1 MNILA
6 LETTGKYGSASVL
19 KDGEQAVIVTS
30 ENEMNHLKDVI
41 SMSAAALEEAG
52 ITKSDI
58 THIAASV
65 GPGSFTGIRIGVTT
79 ARTLAQ
85 MMEVPCVAISSLE
98 GMEYRVEDVAID
110 NNCAMILA
118 IINARRNQT
127 YAGLWKI
134 DYDVDTATTVSEPL
148 VEERQYMIDEILE
161 LAKSGLAKIN
171 AADMENHCKIFIT
184 GDGIDAY
191 RTIIEETL
199 AEDSYV
205 LADEEIRYQSADA
218 VAELAALSIQ
228 AGRTVNYRE
237 LMPEY
242 MRLSEAEQR
251 LKEGTLSSKISKLK

>member
-19 KDGEQAVIVTS
+19 KDGEQAVLVTS

-41 SMSAAALEEAG
+41 SMSAAALDQAG
-52 ITKSDI
+52 IGKKDI
-58 THIAASV
+58 THLAASI
-65 GPGSFTGIRIGVTT
+65 GPGSFTGIRIGVTS

-85 MMEVPCVAISSLE
+85 MLEVPCVAVSSLE
-98 GMEYRVEDVAID
+98 GMEYRVEDEAID

-127 YAGLWKI
+127 YAGLWKVG
-134 DYDVDTATTVSEPL
+134 YDVDTTTTVSESIA
-148 VEERQYMIDEILE
+148 EEKQYMIDEILNI
-161 LAKSGLAKIN
+161 AKEKLDAIN
-171 AADMENHCKIFIT
+171 SDENETAYKLLIT
-184 GDGIDAY
+184 GDGVDAY
-191 RTIIEETL
+191 REIIEEVL
-199 AEDSYV
+199 AEDSYI
-205 LADEEIRYQSADA
+205 LADEELRYQSADA
-218 VAELAALSIQ
+218 VAELAAFSIK
-228 AGRTVNYRE
+228 ADNCVDYRE

>member
-1 MNILA
+1 MIILA

-19 KDGEQAVIVTS
+19 KYGEQAVTVTS

-52 ITKSDI
+52 ITKNDI

-85 MMEVPCVAISSLE
+85 MLGLPCVAISSLE
-98 GMEYRVEDVAID
+98 GMEYRVEDAAID

-134 DYDVDTATTVSEPL
+134 DYDVDTATTVSEPAT
-148 VEERQYMIDEILE
+148 EERQYMIDEILE
-161 LAKSGLAKIN
+161 LAKSGLTEIN
-171 AADMENHCKIFIT
+171 ETDRGNPRKIFIT

-199 AEDSYV
+199 LEDSYV
-205 LADEEIRYQSADA
+205 LADEELRYQSADA

-228 AGRTVNYRE
+228 AGRMVDYRE
-237 LMPEY
+237 LRPEY